1 MVQRKEASLHQ
12 QLVEDEEPAEDCE
25 AAGLGGGKRPV
36 RLRLLEVADRGSRS
50 QPEGSCLAKDA
61 RGRDGGGATSGK

>member
-50 QPEGSCLAKDA
+50 QPEGSC
-61 RGRDGGGATSGK
+61 